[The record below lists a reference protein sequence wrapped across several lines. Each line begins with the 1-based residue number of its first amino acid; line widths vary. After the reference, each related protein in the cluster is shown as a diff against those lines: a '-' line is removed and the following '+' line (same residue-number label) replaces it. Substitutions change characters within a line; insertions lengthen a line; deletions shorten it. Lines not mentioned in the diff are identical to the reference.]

1 MTRRFLTK
9 SDEASVAHF
18 RRGASHLWAR
28 GAFSPAVLS
37 GSSFPS
43 ETLSDVQRHFPME
56 RGCHL
61 AADVQWGGGGGRCA
75 AKHPPPSGD
84 QDSPQQRGTRPTSQQ
99 CRGPETVLDSNLS
112 PTAPCCSVRPA
123 THQTGRTPH
132 SLDGGRVP
140 SPGHGRAERRI
151 WPPGTCRLLTSTRT
165 EVVGAW
171 EAEGGGGRWR
181 EKQN

>member
-1 MTRRFLTK
+1 MHTFVGEHPTCGRVAP
-9 SDEASVAHF
+9 SAQQCSAGAAS
-18 RRGASHLWAR
+18 
-28 GAFSPAVLS
+28 P
-37 GSSFPS
+37 
-43 ETLSDVQRHFPME
+43 QRHSATSKDIF
-56 RGCHL
+56 RWKG
-61 AADVQWGGGGGRCA
+61 AATSLLTSSGGGGGGRCA